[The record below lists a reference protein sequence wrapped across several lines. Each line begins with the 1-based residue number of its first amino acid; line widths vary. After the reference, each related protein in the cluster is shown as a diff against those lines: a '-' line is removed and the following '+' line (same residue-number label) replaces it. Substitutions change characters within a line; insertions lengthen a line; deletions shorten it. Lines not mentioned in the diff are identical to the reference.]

1 MPLNKKDTSKQESII
16 TFPLA
21 VELAEI
27 PDNLKKYLLTSSNDE
42 ALICLNIVIEQEF
55 SVEYEYLICVVRRSI
70 EKGVKM
76 RAINHM

>member
-1 MPLNKKDTSKQESII
+1 MSLNKKDASKQESII

-21 VELAEI
+21 VELADI
-27 PDNLKKYLLTSSNDE
+27 PDNLKGYLLTSSNEE

-55 SVEYEYLICVVRRSI
+55 NIEYEYLICVVKRSI

-76 RAINHM
+76 RVINHM